1 MNGIL
6 HVPNRFAALFSHIF
20 VLAGVLSC
28 FVSVVVVIVGCID
41 GVVGGGSL

>member
-6 HVPNRFAALFSHIF
+6 QVSNRFAALCFNIF

-41 GVVGGGSL
+41 GVGGGGSL

>member
-1 MNGIL
+1 MDEIL
-6 HVPNRFAALFSHIF
+6 QVPNRFAALCSYIF

-41 GVVGGGSL
+41 GVGGGGSL